1 VKRSLTLGY
10 VPLVDAA
17 GLIAAQ
23 SQGFFAD
30 EGLEVTLSR
39 EASWA
44 TIRDKVAVGALDG
57 AHVLAPMVI
66 AQTLGVGSDA
76 TPMIAPVTLA
86 CDASAITL
94 SRRLGLDDARP
105 AAALA
110 ERVAARRT
118 MDASPLTFSSVF
130 PYSTHNYLLRLWLS
144 EAGVDPDR
152 DVRLTIAPPPRMPEL
167 LASGIIEGFC
177 AGEPWNS
184 VAVAA
189 GSGVLAARACDI
201 APGAPDKV
209 LGLTEAWSRRH
220 PETLAALIRAVVRG
234 LRWTADPDHHDQLAE
249 VLSQPHCLG
258 VPRAMVAGGLAI
270 ARFDEGRPT
279 HDQAAW
285 LLDQMRRWGQ
295 VQGPGPDAEAV
306 YRPDLFDQAWAKA

>member
-1 VKRSLTLGY
+1 MKRSLTLGF

-17 GLIAAQ
+17 GLIVAQ
-23 SQGFFAD
+23 SQGFFAE

-57 AHVLAPMVI
+57 AHMLAPMVI
-66 AQTLGVGSDA
+66 AQTLGVGSEA
-76 TPMIAPVTLA
+76 TPMVAPLALA

-94 SRRLGLDDARP
+94 STRLGLDDGRP
-105 AAALA
+105 AASLA
-110 ERVAARRT
+110 ERVRARRE
-118 MDASPLTFSSVF
+118 MDASPLTFSAVF

-152 DVRLTIAPPPRMPEL
+152 DVRLTIAPPQRMADL
-167 LASGIIEGFC
+167 LAGGVIEGFC

-189 GSGVLAARACDI
+189 GVGHVAARASEI

-209 LGLTEAWSRRH
+209 LGLTASWAQSH
-220 PETLAALIRAVVRG
+220 PETLSALVRALVRG
-234 LRWTADPDHHDQLAE
+234 LAWAGAPANHAALAALLE
-249 VLSQPHCLG
+249 LPQHLD
-258 VPRAMVAGGLAI
+258 VPAQVIAGGLEMAS
-270 ARFDEGRPT
+270 FGPGQPT
-279 HDQAAW
+279 PDQAVW
-285 LLDQMRRWGQ
+285 LLEQMRRCGQ
-295 VQGPGPDAEAV
+295 VAGPASAAEAV
-306 YRPDLFDQAWAKA
+306 YRPDLFDQALAQA